1 MDFEK
6 VILESEKSTPLICLH
21 ETSPAIVSRYL
32 NDSQK
37 VVIGE
42 VRTQAKFDKI
52 NDLIGMLHRI
62 SATGEETIS
71 VPDDLAPELSVSKST
86 ILRILKDCT
95 KVGVMRAIS
104 VRKGKTTYSA
114 YVTCLPELT
123 VQDSTSSAGQPK
135 KVSLKHQALA
145 EEHSAST
152 LHWAEDYKLK
162 DQRHLLYGKNLM
174 AILIRLFQSKP
185 DPDQKKVVSTVDL
198 NGITLP
204 AVLSC
209 NVNTT
214 LPESSDALYYLAT
227 LECVKS
233 SLKENVSRAGG
244 MANKLLK
251 TSQYQVP
258 INSIIEQLG
267 KEVNGTAREKCIQ
280 ALLRLDGA
288 KVSLNEL
295 PESELYDNTDSF
307 FSFQPLSNL
316 SVMLSK
322 KLDGKNISGKGQSI
336 AIFALPDFIIESIIQ
351 SIRSDIDTGSYLNNL
366 SSSLTQSALIE
377 ELLEIPSDWVKGK
390 LDVLTECL
398 MLTRSAANQSMNWPQ
413 IYRHINRFRS
423 PNTLKVAVQKK
434 AIQRGGERE
443 TKSIVKLSY
452 MNWVAELN
460 DQGITIT
467 RSETDQVA

>member
-6 VILESEKSTPLICLH
+6 IILDSEKSTPLICLH

-32 NDSQK
+32 NDAQK
-37 VVIGE
+37 VVIGK
-42 VRTQAKFDKI
+42 VGTQGKFDKI
-52 NDLIGMLHRI
+52 IDLIGTLHRI
-62 SATGEETIS
+62 SASGEETIS
-71 VPDDLAPELSVSKST
+71 VTDELAPQLSVSKST
-86 ILRILKDCT
+86 ILRIIKDCT
-95 KVGVMRAIS
+95 KLGVMRPIS

-114 YVTCLPELT
+114 YVTCLPDLT
-123 VQDSTSSAGQPK
+123 TQDSNASKSHP
-135 KVSLKHQALA
+135 SLKHQTLV
-145 EEHSAST
+145 EELSAST

-185 DPDQKKVVSTVDL
+185 DPEKKKVVSTVDL

-267 KEVNGTAREKCIQ
+267 KEVNGTARDKCIK

-322 KLDGKNISGKGQSI
+322 KIDGKNISGKGQSI

-351 SIRSDIDTGSYLNNL
+351 SIRSDIDTESYLDNL

-398 MLTRSAANQSMNWPQ
+398 MLTRSAANQSMNWTE
-413 IYRHINRFRS
+413 IYRHIDRFRS
-423 PNTLKVAVQKK
+423 PNTLKLAVMKK
-434 AIQRGGERE
+434 AISRGGEHVS
-443 TKSIVKLSY
+443 KSIVKLSY
-452 MNWVAELN
+452 MNWIAELN
-460 DQGITIT
+460 DKGISIT
-467 RSETDQVA
+467 RSETGMVA

>member
-1 MDFEK
+1 M
-6 VILESEKSTPLICLH
+6 
-21 ETSPAIVSRYL
+21 
-32 NDSQK
+32 
-37 VVIGE
+37 
-42 VRTQAKFDKI
+42 
-52 NDLIGMLHRI
+52 
-62 SATGEETIS
+62 
-71 VPDDLAPELSVSKST
+71 
-86 ILRILKDCT
+86 
-95 KVGVMRAIS
+95 
-104 VRKGKTTYSA
+104 
-114 YVTCLPELT
+114 
-123 VQDSTSSAGQPK
+123 
-135 KVSLKHQALA
+135 
-145 EEHSAST
+145 
-152 LHWAEDYKLK
+152 
-162 DQRHLLYGKNLM
+162 
-174 AILIRLFQSKP
+174 
-185 DPDQKKVVSTVDL
+185 VSTVDL

-204 AVLSC
+204 AILSC

-336 AIFALPDFIIESIIQ
+336 AMFALPDFIIESIIQ
-351 SIRSDIDTGSYLNNL
+351 SIRSNIDTESYLENL

-398 MLTRSAANQSMNWPQ
+398 MLTRSASNQSMNWSQ

-423 PNTLKVAVQKK
+423 PNALKVAVMKK
-434 AIQRGGERE
+434 AVARGGVNES
-443 TKSIVKLSY
+443 KSIVKLSY

-467 RSETDQVA
+467 RSATDLVA